1 MAVPRCYSLKPQ
13 MRIRRPQPPHNRR
26 ATGGTPHVPA
36 TWTLLE
42 NLITPHPLG
51 GCNMGAAPE
60 NGVVNHLGEV
70 FGYPRLYVADGAIV
84 PRPIGL
90 NPSRT
95 IAALAERIAERKT
108 TQNRHSFHWML
119 GGTP

>member
-1 MAVPRCYSLKPQ
+1 M
-13 MRIRRPQPPHNRR
+13 
-26 ATGGTPHVPA
+26 PA

-95 IAALAERIAERKT
+95 IAALAERIAERMT
-108 TQNRHSFHWML
+108 I
-119 GGTP
+119 